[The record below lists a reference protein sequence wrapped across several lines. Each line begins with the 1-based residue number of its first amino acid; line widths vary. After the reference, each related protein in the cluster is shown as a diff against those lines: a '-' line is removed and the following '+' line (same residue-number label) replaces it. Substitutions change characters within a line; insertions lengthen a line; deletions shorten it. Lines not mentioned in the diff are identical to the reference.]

1 MATSDRKIRALG
13 SEQKIVAR
21 IRVQRAEGATFQA
34 IAEGLNADGLHAKL
48 GGPWHRGGIMRVV
61 RQNAQGRGVGEATR
75 RGCRSG

>member
-1 MATSDRKIRALG
+1 
-13 SEQKIVAR
+13 
-21 IRVQRAEGATFQA
+21 
-34 IAEGLNADGLHAKL
+34 LHAKL